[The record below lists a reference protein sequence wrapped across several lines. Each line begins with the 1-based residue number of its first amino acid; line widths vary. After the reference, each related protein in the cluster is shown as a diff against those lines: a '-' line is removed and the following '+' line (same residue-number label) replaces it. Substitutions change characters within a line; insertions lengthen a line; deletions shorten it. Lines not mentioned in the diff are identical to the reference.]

1 MELSMVLNRF
11 LFVFFAFMG
20 LATYGYAQDEGVQDG
35 SSHNEELNERDFQ
48 ALREYLKTKR
58 EVPLED
64 KDENLS
70 ISGDVRF
77 EWRHMNESGRGGNQ
91 LRGSN
96 RINPVSRLAISRNDF
111 DCEFNLKFD
120 YVLDKTWAVA
130 HLQYDNSA
138 GVDSQ
143 DIPCFDDKEG
153 WFGSGRCDDL
163 CLKKAYF
170 GYNLWNDPCSRMD
183 IELGRRGNL
192 YYVFDS
198 RVQFLSRLDGVIFK
212 YEGALESIPKYYA
225 KLAGFV
231 VDERVNRFA
240 WATEVG
246 FMNILDSGVDFK
258 YSFIDW
264 MPHNKIRC
272 AKKCC
277 EEIEGYD
284 GPRNKGCFEHNPQ
297 AFQFYVSQWTM
308 YYRFDPDLFCGKP
321 AQLYG
326 AFLMNHGRK
335 YARVIRH
342 TDIVATKHNVKNHQ
356 AEANENGFEK
366 IRANLG
372 WYVGF
377 LVGEVKKEGDWSLE
391 VQYQVV
397 QALAVPEQDE
407 AGISRG
413 NVLSESFT
421 RYGRGYTNYKGWKV
435 ETLYAITDNLSLDG
449 IIEASREANRRIG
462 GRHRYS
468 KVELEAIYAF

>member
-1 MELSMVLNRF
+1 MMLNRYLFALLAF
-11 LFVFFAFMG
+11 LGFA
-20 LATYGYAQDEGVQDG
+20 AYGVAQEDVQDG
-35 SSHNEELNERDFQ
+35 SHHNEELNERDFQ

-58 EVPLED
+58 EIPLED

-77 EWRHMNESGRGGNQ
+77 EWRHMNESQSGNV
-91 LRGSN
+91 LRGSD
-96 RINPVSRLAISRNDF
+96 RIDPRTGIAISRNDF

-130 HLQYDNSA
+130 HLQYDNAA

-143 DIPCFDDKEG
+143 DIPCDLDKNG
-153 WFGSGRCDDL
+153 WFGSGKCNEL

-170 GYNLWNDPCSRMD
+170 GYSLWNDPCSRMD

-198 RVQFLSRLDGVIFK
+198 NVQFLSRLDGIVLK
-212 YEGALESIPKYYA
+212 YEGTSELLPKYYA

-231 VDERVNRFA
+231 VDERVNHFA

-246 FMNILDSGVDFK
+246 LINIMDSGFDFK

-264 MPHNKIRC
+264 MPHARVRC
-272 AKKCC
+272 AKAKCD
-277 EEIEGYD
+277 IDPSYD
-284 GPRNKGCFEHNPQ
+284 GPFNKGHFKHNPE

-308 YYRFDPDLFCGKP
+308 YYNFDPELFCGKS

-335 YARVIRH
+335 YAKVFKH
-342 TDIVATKHNVKNHQ
+342 TDIVATKHNRHTHP
-356 AEANENGFEK
+356 ELHGTDK

-377 LVGEVKKEGDWSLE
+377 LIGEIKKEGDWSVE

-397 QALAVPEQDE
+397 QALVMPEQDE

-421 RYGRGYTNYKGWKV
+421 RQGRGYTNYKGWKV
-435 ETLYAITDNLSLDG
+435 EALYAITDNLSIDG
-449 IIEASREANRRIG
+449 IVEASRQANKRIG
-462 GRHRYS
+462 GRHHYS
-468 KVELEAIYAF
+468 KVELETIYAF

>member
-1 MELSMVLNRF
+1 MVLNRF
-11 LFVFFAFMG
+11 LFVIFAIMG
-20 LATYGYAQDEGVQDG
+20 LSAYGFAQDEAVQDG

-58 EVPLED
+58 EVPLEE
-64 KDENLS
+64 KDEVLS

-96 RINPVSRLAISRNDF
+96 RINPFTNLAISRNDF

-143 DIPCFDDKEG
+143 DIPCFEDHDG

-212 YEGALESIPKYYA
+212 YEGSLESVRKYYA

-231 VDERVNRFA
+231 VDERVNHFA

-246 FMNILDSGVDFK
+246 LIDIMASGVDFK

-264 MPHNKIRC
+264 MPHCKVRC
-272 AKKCC
+272 ADSCC
-277 EEIEGYD
+277 DVIPGFD
-284 GPRNKGCFEHNPQ
+284 GPINKGCFKHNPKS
-297 AFQFYVSQWTM
+297 FQFYVSQWTM
-308 YYRFDPDLFCGKP
+308 YYHFNPDLFCGKP

-335 YARVIRH
+335 YAHVFKH
-342 TDIVATKHNVKNHQ
+342 THIVDTEFNRATHPG
-356 AEANENGFEK
+356 EAALGTEK
-366 IRANLG
+366 VRANLG

-397 QALAVPEQDE
+397 EALAVPEQDE

-413 NVLSESFT
+413 NVWSESFT
-421 RYGRGYTNYKGWKV
+421 RTGRGYTNYKGWKV
-435 ETLYAITDNLSLDG
+435 ETLYALTDNLSIDG
-449 IIEASREANRRIG
+449 IIEASREANKKIG

-468 KVELEAIYAF
+468 KVEVEAIYAF